1 MKRSGQTRI
10 EQLRLMV
17 VVTLIIQKYNKI
29 LIRDIG
35 YKYEIEK
42 DEGCG

>member
-1 MKRSGQTRI
+1 
-10 EQLRLMV
+10 MV

-29 LIRDIG
+29 LIRDMRG